1 MPWRKY
7 PKKEGK
13 HGLVYHIQKGVQ
25 VRRNIKGNWM
35 LFVNNNGLRT
45 NRTIG
50 HDREAL
56 VKAIKAAEKIAE
68 TLAKNPVKKADGL
81 KRKTHNFNEYSKDW
95 LLNNSCRWHVN
106 THTRYEEVLRLHILP
121 DPDIRNKALE
131 ELSRQDIKKFLLRL
145 FKKRSSSSVEMAYS
159 TIHGIFEEAIDENIV
174 QANPAKGL
182 LKKVLPPQRK
192 RNVKEADPLT
202 MEERDLFMESAE
214 QKLTLSEALI
224 LKVMVYAGFRLGE
237 TLAMRFRHLDFN
249 KMTYQVC
256 ETYKQH
262 RFSKT
267 KTGKK
272 RLVDL
277 PEFLLSELKSYIL
290 YLKKE
295 NLANGIKDE
304 VDLLFED
311 PKEGGGWP
319 FSQRKVQVFM
329 KKACKGAGLRFR
341 NPHDLRHTYATI
353 LLMAHQSP
361 DYVQKQLGHSSIS
374 ITVDTYGHW
383 VSGEGRQGLEK
394 ALLGSVRNRNE
405 KQHKTA
411 YATKATQVST

>member
-7 PKKEGK
+7 PKKEGR
-13 HGLVYHIQKGVQ
+13 HGPIYHIQKGIQ
-25 VRRNIKGNWM
+25 VKRDIKGNWA
-35 LFVNNNGLRT
+35 LYVNNNGLRT

-50 HDREAL
+50 KDRLAL
-56 VKAIKAAEKIAE
+56 LKAIKAAEKISE
-68 TLAKNPVKKADGL
+68 KLSKNPVKKTEVVNQ
-81 KRKTHNFNEYSKDW
+81 KTHDFKEYSKDW
-95 LLNNSCRWHVN
+95 LSNNSGRWHVN
-106 THTRYEEVLRLHILP
+106 TYARYEEVLRLHILP

-131 ELSRQDIKKFLLRL
+131 ELSRQSIKKFLLRL

-159 TIHGIFEEAIDENIV
+159 AIHGIFEDAIDNNLV
-174 QANPAKGL
+174 HANPVKGL
-182 LKKVLPPQRK
+182 LKKVLPPQNR
-192 RNVKEADPLT
+192 RNVKEADPFEG
-202 MEERDLFMESAE
+202 MAERDLFIESAE

-224 LKVMVYAGFRLGE
+224 LKVMLYAGFRLGE

-295 NLANGIKDE
+295 NLKNGIKDE
-304 VDLLFED
+304 VDLLFRD

-319 FSQRKVQVFM
+319 FSQRKVQSFM

-361 DYVQKQLGHSSIS
+361 AYVQKQLGHSSIS

-383 VSGEGRQGLEK
+383 ISGEGRQGLEK
-394 ALLGSVRNRNE
+394 ALLGSERNPGE
-405 KQHKTA
+405 KLHILHI
-411 YATKATQVST
+411 